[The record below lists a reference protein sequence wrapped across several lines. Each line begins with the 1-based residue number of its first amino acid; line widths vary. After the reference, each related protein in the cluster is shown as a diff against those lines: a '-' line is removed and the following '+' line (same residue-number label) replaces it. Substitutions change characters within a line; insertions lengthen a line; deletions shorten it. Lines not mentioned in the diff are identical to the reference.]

1 MAFTLDQQI
10 IFAVRARNL
19 ELVMER
25 IEAGGDLNY
34 QDSMYGSA
42 LVSAINNG
50 DEVILQFLIDSG
62 ADVNAENV
70 HGIVPL
76 ETALHQANRNIV
88 RKLSWS
94 GAKLKSRSRPH
105 WKELLEACLND
116 N

>member
-1 MAFTLDQQI
+1 MAFTLDQKI

-19 ELVMER
+19 ELVKER
-25 IEAGGDLNY
+25 IKAGGDLNH

-62 ADVNAENV
+62 ADVNAENP

-76 ETALHQANRNIV
+76 EIALHHANSNIV
-88 RKLSWS
+88 RIFSWS
-94 GAKLKSRSRPH
+94 GAKLNSRSRPH
-105 WKELLEACLND
+105 WKERLDECLND
-116 N
+116 Y